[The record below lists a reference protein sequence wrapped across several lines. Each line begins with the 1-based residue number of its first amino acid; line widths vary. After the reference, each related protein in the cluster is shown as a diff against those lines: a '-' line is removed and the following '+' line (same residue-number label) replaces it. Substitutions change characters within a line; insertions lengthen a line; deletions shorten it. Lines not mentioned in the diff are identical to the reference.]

1 MKRKISL
8 ILVFFFSVLGFTYAT
23 TKAEV
28 HLETDKKEIN
38 LQDSVDLKLT
48 LKQEW
53 GNTIDLWNPTISGIE
68 NFDIQSQSSSTSME
82 MINWT
87 TKSVTSID
95 YTLKAKKAGN
105 FTFWPV
111 SINFWSW
118 DYQTNQVAIKV
129 NPNATVNT
137 DCLDW
142 TNWTDC
148 ISQSKEI
155 KNYNVIYIIAILL
168 LGFILGL
175 FYNYKRF
182 IKNSPD
188 IKQKKVEKFDLKVKI
203 DDKDFEEKVDEFIRK
218 YVERK
223 YSVNISAKTYKEI
236 YEFLKTREDIHED
249 NLKVIDSIFSLL
261 IVNKYST
268 SKIYNREEI
277 ITNINALEL

>member
-1 MKRKISL
+1 
-8 ILVFFFSVLGFTYAT
+8 
-23 TKAEV
+23 
-28 HLETDKKEIN
+28 
-38 LQDSVDLKLT
+38 
-48 LKQEW
+48 
-53 GNTIDLWNPTISGIE
+53 
-68 NFDIQSQSSSTSME
+68 
-82 MINWT
+82 
-87 TKSVTSID
+87 
-95 YTLKAKKAGN
+95 
-105 FTFWPV
+105 
-111 SINFWSW
+111 
-118 DYQTNQVAIKV
+118 
-129 NPNATVNT
+129 
-137 DCLDW
+137 
-142 TNWTDC
+142 
-148 ISQSKEI
+148 
-155 KNYNVIYIIAILL
+155 VIYIIAILL